1 MPNLLQFVIIEMQ
14 NYVFC
19 PTIPNNRSIYLY
31 MEPKKYINFKDFYSN
46 ADSFAEIINKKFLNI
61 ENARKIIF
69 ARELFT
75 KDLLNSYFIA
85 GFLSVDVKGLL
96 GSNTNILKFSMDNMI
111 KNQLAHPEV
120 TYEDYQKIPLIIK
133 SPSKYFKSKNGYD
146 VIVCKEDESFE
157 GASGLTHSTALWTQL
172 EAPPFFRYHV
182 ITLPV
187 KNQTVRQESLVF
199 SEAAFFAVFGLQ
211 NRRI

>member
-1 MPNLLQFVIIEMQ
+1 MIKF
-14 NYVFC
+14 
-19 PTIPNNRSIYLY
+19 LY
-31 MEPKKYINFKDFYSN
+31 MEPKKYINFKDYYSN

-146 VIVCKEDESFE
+146 VILFKEDESFYKLVIKTIKNRKE
-157 GASGLTHSTALWTQL
+157 NFVKSLHLL
-172 EAPPFFRYHV
+172 NKDRYN
-182 ITLPV
+182 
-187 KNQTVRQESLVF
+187 KY
-199 SEAAFFAVFGLQ
+199 
-211 NRRI
+211 